1 MQCGRASPEADARGF
16 LSPNVSAEYEDA
28 LDLEHEVVTVP
39 DETDLDTAGMGY
51 TDTIRLPPSNP
62 IPEGPPVQLNDPKV
76 DNVQILDDF
85 TRQHGDTIRLPKSS
99 FGAPVPE
106 EPVNLDE
113 TQILSIVTRRK
124 PHYKN
129 EHMEIRKGNAK
140 PQYDFESFPQ
150 KKGDYDITIFPK
162 NEEEYLVAGG
172 KMTENERYLID
183 AFSAQSKQNKKQRK
197 SLMEGKDPSDG
208 RRKSRTCRPERDNAR
223 IWYADK
229 VFSTKKTT
237 KKRSNRHLLT
247 ATRGRRKRTRRGH
260 RSHP

>member
-1 MQCGRASPEADARGF
+1 MRSSIPEADVRGVS
-16 LSPNVSAEYEDA
+16 LSPKVSAEYEDA

-39 DETDLDTAGMGY
+39 DETIDLDTAGMGY

-106 EPVNLDE
+106 EPVNLQDDV
-113 TQILSIVTRRK
+113 QILSDVTRRK

-129 EHMEIRKGNAK
+129 EYMEIWGKGNAK
-140 PQYDFESFPQ
+140 PQYDFEFFPQ

-183 AFSAQSKQNKKQRK
+183 AFTAQSKQNKKK
-197 SLMEGKDPSDG
+197 ISDG
-208 RRKSRTCRPERDNAR
+208 GQRP
-223 IWYADK
+223 
-229 VFSTKKTT
+229 F
-237 KKRSNRHLLT
+237 
-247 ATRGRRKRTRRGH
+247 
-260 RSHP
+260 